1 MTEATG
7 ATGPAA
13 PQQRSA
19 PSASAAAAGRGS
31 RFRAVLFDLDDT
43 LLDYATSE
51 RTAIHR
57 YLTDLGLPADRL
69 DAGAAAWH
77 DHQERHFA
85 RYLTGELDF
94 TGQRRARTADM
105 LRWLDHPV
113 PTSDDALDTWFDG
126 YRTRY
131 EASLT
136 PFPDAH
142 PVLAALAALPDPPL
156 LGIISNASEP
166 YTRTKLT
173 ILGLASHFA
182 TVVCT
187 DTAGCAKPDPRIF
200 HHACT
205 ALGVPPSAAAYIGD
219 RSDTDALA
227 ATAAGLHGLWLDR
240 ANTPT
245 PPPGLPRL
253 TTLDALPAALGLL
266 PPEATAP
273 GPDLGPRQ
281 AVR

>member
-1 MTEATG
+1 VTS

-13 PQQRSA
+13 GGARPARPA
-19 PSASAAAAGRGS
+19 P

-77 DHQERHFA
+77 DHQERHIA

-113 PTSDDALDTWFDG
+113 PTSDEALDTWFDG

-136 PFPDAH
+136 PFPDAL
-142 PVLAALAALPDPPL
+142 PTLAALAALPDPPL

-173 ILGLASHFA
+173 IIGMAAHFA

-205 ALGVPPSAAAYIGD
+205 ALGIPPSAAAYIGD
-219 RSDTDALA
+219 RPDTDAQA

-245 PPPGLPRL
+245 PPPDLPRL
-253 TTLDALPAALGLL
+253 TTLAALPAALALR
-266 PPEATAP
+266 PSPAKAP
-273 GPDLGPRQ
+273 RPDLGPPQ

>member
-1 MTEATG
+1 VTE

-13 PQQRSA
+13 PPRPA
-19 PSASAAAAGRGS
+19 RPARI
-31 RFRAVLFDLDDT
+31 RAVLFDVDDT

-51 RTAIHR
+51 TAAIRR
-57 YLTDLGLPADRL
+57 YLADLGVPADRL
-69 DAGAAAWH
+69 AIGAAAWH

-94 TGQRRARTADM
+94 TGQRRARAADM
-105 LRWLDHPV
+105 LRWLDRPV
-113 PTSDDALDTWFDG
+113 PTLDEALDAWFDG

-136 PFPDAH
+136 PFPDAQ
-142 PVLAALAALPDPPL
+142 PCLTALASLADPPL
-156 LGIISNASEP
+156 LGVVSNASEP
-166 YTRTKLT
+166 YTRTKLA
-173 ILGLASHFA
+173 ILGMASHFSC
-182 TVVCT
+182 VVCT

-200 HHACT
+200 HHACA
-205 ALGVPPSAAAYIGD
+205 ALNVPPDQTAYIGD
-219 RSDTDALA
+219 RPDTDAAA

-245 PPPGLPRL
+245 PLLGIPRL
-253 TTLDALPAALGLL
+253 TTLEALPAALGW
-266 PPEATAP
+266 PPSPAPIEAQAP
-273 GPDLGPRQ
+273 QPDLGPRQ